1 MEKVMNVLEQIW
13 AIGFVR
19 FIVYLALA
27 FIVASLAKFLT
38 TKLLKLVKLDKKLDK
53 WGVNE
58 GQVGTSLLFVG
69 KLVYIIV
76 FLLFLPAALE
86 ALGVVTVSEPIT
98 GLVTTFISYLPRII
112 AAIILIYV
120 GIFVAKIIGQIISV
134 LLKKTKIDNLMK
146 NGNGEASKVLLSDII
161 VRIVMTVIILITF
174 VQAFSVLQIS
184 AISDPAM
191 TIVDAIFGAIP
202 SILFAAIVIA
212 CGVLIAKIACG
223 LLGNVLLVVNFDGKV
238 AKILPRLKYS
248 ATKIVVNVVQYL
260 IIFFVVA
267 QGIEVLNL
275 GILTTVAAAIIA
287 YLPMVIKAMVI
298 AFVAYLGASLLE
310 GFVLKTSPNAVSVMR
325 IAKIGI
331 YGLAGVMIF
340 SQLGI
345 ADTIVNA
352 AFIIVLAA
360 VAVAFALAF
369 GLGGKDFAKK
379 TLNKV
384 DEKMEQC
391 KAEDNAKAEEA
402 EKQLSN
408 DDE

>member
-13 AIGFVR
+13 SISFVR
-19 FIVYLALA
+19 FIVYLVLA
-27 FIVASLAKFLT
+27 FVVAGIAKFLT
-38 TKLLKLVKLDKKLDK
+38 TRLLKLVKLDKKLDK

-58 GQVGTSLLFVG
+58 GQVGTSLNFVG
-69 KLVYIIV
+69 KLVFIIV
-76 FLLFLPAALE
+76 FLLFLPPALE

-112 AAIILIYV
+112 AAIILVYV

-134 LLKKTKIDNLMK
+134 LLKKTKLDGIMK
-146 NGNGEASKVLLSDII
+146 TADGETPKVLLSDII
-161 VRIVMTVIILITF
+161 VKIVMTVIILITF

-191 TIVDAIFGAIP
+191 TIVNAIFGAIP
-202 SILFAAIVIA
+202 SILFAAVIIA

-223 LLGNVLLVVNFDGKV
+223 LLGNVLAVVNFDGKV

-248 ATKIVVNVVQYL
+248 ATRIVVTVVQYI

-275 GILTTVAAAIIA
+275 GILTTVATAIIA
-287 YLPMVIKAMVI
+287 YLPMVIKALVI

-331 YGLAGVMIF
+331 YALAGVMIF
-340 SQLGI
+340 SQLDI
-345 ADTIVNA
+345 APIIVNA

-369 GLGGKDFAKK
+369 GLGGKDFAQK

-384 DEKMEQC
+384 DEKMEKC
-391 KAEDNAKAEEA
+391 KEDDSKKVEEA
-402 EKQLSN
+402 EKQLS
-408 DDE
+408 DEEN